1 MKINILDKQTTMKL
15 FLLFFLVAAVAAA
28 PNQYKPIYDHP
39 EVPVVGRPE
48 PYPEEALLKPEIA
61 APPSI
66 ATGEIINDGLVQV
79 TVNAPEDAGY
89 FSYLQSWFSMILS
102 YFNGETQVSHQ
113 IV

>member
-1 MKINILDKQTTMKL
+1 MKL
-15 FLLFFLVAAVAAA
+15 FLLFLLVAAVAAA
-28 PNQYKPIYDHP
+28 PNQYKPIHDHP
-39 EVPVVGRPE
+39 EVPVIGRPE
-48 PYPEEALLKPEIA
+48 PYPEEGLLKPEIA

-79 TVNAPEDAGY
+79 TVNAPEHAGY

-102 YFNGETQVSHQ
+102 YFNGEAQVSHQ